1 MLLLSF
7 QISLTSTH
15 WLKLSVT
22 VLFLC
27 VATNSFAVIQQSLI
41 LPLTFEH
48 ETNPGFS
55 STDEQPIN
63 RVIFIPNY
71 SLVVNKGTEQLTAA
85 ASLRIERS
93 SDQTISEDRNDP
105 SLNLGWQHDYETGNF
120 AVTALM
126 NEQSTRVSE
135 FTDSGLVNA
144 DNTRN
149 TRTVSINWLNNLT
162 EITSLTLNGAITNV
176 TFDRQVTTDLVDYRN
191 EFINTRLSYSLGEQ
205 TESFAQLSF
214 SRFKP
219 EDVNS
224 IVSETRSYDVGL
236 TWQANEIFNMTA
248 SAGANETKSNTLSDS
263 STKSWQAMLNMQ
275 YTTLRTNS
283 HLSVSRNQTPSST
296 GNINER
302 NQLTAGW
309 TYNLSER
316 DNIALGFSGVQN
328 LTLNN
333 IETKSLSVNY
343 TRQINLSWD
352 FRLSVMDRNR
362 NDNLTSITSNSIMAS
377 IIYNLPSF

>member
-1 MLLLSF
+1 MLSLLSRL
-7 QISLTSTH
+7 SLKVRC

-27 VATNSFAVIQQSLI
+27 AATNSFAVIQQSII

-55 STDEQPIN
+55 STVEQPIN
-63 RVIFIPNY
+63 RAIFVPNY
-71 SLVVNKGTEQLTAA
+71 SLVVNNGTEQLTAT
-85 ASLRIERS
+85 ASLRVERS

-105 SLNLGWQHDYETGNF
+105 SINLVWQQDYETGNF
-120 AVTALM
+120 SVAALM

-135 FTDSGLVNA
+135 FTDSGLVYA

-149 TRTVSINWLNNLT
+149 TRTATINWLNNLT
-162 EITSLTLNGAITNV
+162 EITSLTLNGTITDV
-176 TFDRQVTTDLVDYRN
+176 TFDRQVTAGLVDYTY
-191 EFINTRLSYSLGEQ
+191 EFLNTRLSYSLGEQ
-205 TESFAQLSF
+205 TQSFAQLSF

-219 EDVNS
+219 EDINGIVN
-224 IVSETRSYDVGL
+224 ETRSYDVGL
-236 TWQANEIFNMTA
+236 TWQANEIFNMTV
-248 SAGANETKSNTLSDS
+248 SAGANETESNLSDS
-263 STKSWQAMLNMQ
+263 STKSWQAMFSMQ

-296 GNINER
+296 GSINEM

-309 TYNLSER
+309 TYNLSEI
-316 DNIALGFSGVQN
+316 DNIALGFNGVQN

-333 IETKSLSVNY
+333 TETKSLSVNY

-352 FRLSVMDRNR
+352 FRLSILDRNI
-362 NDNLTSITSNSIMAS
+362 NDNLTSVTSNSVMAS
-377 IIYNLPSF
+377 IIYNLPNF